1 MTIMGLMFS
10 PAGTAFPCLPSWTCM
25 SVPNWERGRWLP
37 VTWLSGL
44 KKSCRMSSRLKHKKK
59 KLYKNTVQYSFI
71 KTFSQC
77 LFSSR
82 KCLCCQTWTT
92 STSPWCTVRWAV
104 LKHRSVCPLSPK
116 GPKARPPSPSRGSR
130 QRSPGQNLTSASLLL
145 ILQNV
150 FRTMS
155 TQIEKGGE
163 H

>member
-44 KKSCRMSSRLKHKKK
+44 KRSCRMSSRWIHKKT
-59 KLYKNTVQYSFI
+59 LYKNAVQYSFT
-71 KTFSQC
+71 KTTSQC

-92 STSPWCTVRWAV
+92 STSPWCTLRWTV
-104 LKHRSVCPLSPK
+104 LKHRSIYPLSPN
-116 GPKARPPSPSRGSR
+116 GPKARPPSPSRESH
-130 QRSPGQNLTSASLLL
+130 QRSLGQSLTSASLL

-150 FRTMS
+150 FCTMG
-155 TQIEKGGE
+155 TQIGKGGE